1 MKRIDL
7 VVNRYTKNEETG
19 LEDNEWVVIMGTP
32 VAADPVAPA
41 YTEGNLQEGD
51 LVDDCPVY
59 VVHLDGINVTEVVK
73 LLTVAPNISDL
84 EEEVTELI
92 GNSYKLYTGNLG
104 GLDSRPY
111 TLKKYNDG
119 TFELCGR
126 LDVSA
131 VRLQYSDSTK
141 MYYTMISTQ
150 IPDEL
155 TIDLDKKV
163 QFSSSVESSG
173 IYFVTLNS
181 MTSDT
186 LAAYISAMN
195 YESEVSYIG
204 IGFTL
209 KGWWK

>member
-1 MKRIDL
+1 
-7 VVNRYTKNEETG
+7 
-19 LEDNEWVVIMGTP
+19 
-32 VAADPVAPA
+32 
-41 YTEGNLQEGD
+41 
-51 LVDDCPVY
+51 
-59 VVHLDGINVTEVVK
+59 
-73 LLTVAPNISDL
+73 
-84 EEEVTELI
+84 
-92 GNSYKLYTGNLG
+92 
-104 GLDSRPY
+104 
-111 TLKKYNDG
+111 
-119 TFELCGR
+119 
-126 LDVSA
+126 
-131 VRLQYSDSTK
+131 

-204 IGFTL
+204 IGFIL